1 MPVVTRL
8 EPAASFAGAA
18 NSRTRRAVYP
28 FSAIVGQHTAKHAL
42 LLLAIEPDLRGAL
55 IASTGGSDESLLVR
69 ALGDLLSDPSFHS
82 DRDGGVVDLPLN
94 ITEDRLLGELD
105 LEQTIAT
112 GNREVSAGLLAR
124 ANRRVLFV
132 NDINLLDGGV
142 AVHVAQALDSREI
155 RVEREGISAT
165 HDADFVLVGL
175 FNSNEGEPSSLLRH
189 RAGLIV
195 EAAVDWSQAE
205 KAEMIERAFRFGSNP
220 FKFAED
226 FAPENARLR
235 REIEAARSRLPRIRV
250 SKAQI
255 RRISQIALRLGVEGN
270 RADVFTLKAARAGAA
285 LSGRDEV
292 NQDDLAAAI
301 QLVLVPRATTLPSQR
316 EEPKEQSESSR
327 LDDVDENGRSE
338 VEDSDRSS
346 LPGSTEDVIIET
358 IDARAPNDLLSPAE
372 QTPRVSRVGKRF
384 KASPSPRGR
393 YTRSAADRGRD
404 ARIAIDAT
412 LRAAAPY
419 QLLRRRRSEPET
431 RSSLN
436 RHVPNEEAHT
446 AKTGRVKI
454 NPSDLRFKKFKHR
467 SGILFIFAVDASGS
481 MALNRLA
488 QAKGALIRLLQEAY
502 LHRDK
507 VALISFRGTSSQVL
521 LGPTGSVELARRLVD
536 ALPAGGGT
544 PLSAGIVKGIELGR
558 LARFR
563 GITQAMLVLFTDG
576 RANVGLGEDRSS
588 GAAPTIGQELRQLG
602 AVLRSE
608 EMRSVVV
615 DTKSRFISNGEGE
628 DLARMLGA
636 RYIYLPHS
644 DARAVYDAIVSI
656 TRTPMRTETLKGL
669 HFSEVDD

>member
-1 MPVVTRL
+1 MSVVTRL
-8 EPAASFAGAA
+8 EPDASFAGAA
-18 NSRTRRAVYP
+18 NSRTPRAAYP
-28 FSAIVGQHTAKHAL
+28 FSAIVGHQAAKHAL

-55 IASTGGSDESLLVR
+55 IASTGGSDESLLIR

-189 RAGLIV
+189 RVGLIV
-195 EAAVDWSQAE
+195 ESAVDWSQAE
-205 KAEMIERAFRFGSNP
+205 RAEMIERAFRFGSDP

-235 REIEAARSRLPRIRV
+235 RDIEAARARLSRIRV

-316 EEPKEQSESSR
+316 EEPKEQSESR

-338 VEDSDRSS
+338 VDDSDRSS
-346 LPGSTEDVIIET
+346 LPGSTEDMIIET
-358 IDARAPNDLLSPAE
+358 IDARAPNDLLSLAE
-372 QTPRVSRVGKRF
+372 QAPRVSRVGKRF

-419 QLLRRRRSEPET
+419 QLLRRRESEPEP
-431 RSSLN
+431 RSSPY
-436 RHVPNEEAHT
+436 RDVPNDEAHT

-467 SGILFIFAVDASGS
+467 SGILYIFAVDASGS

-576 RANVGLGEDRSS
+576 RANVCLGEDRSN
-588 GAAPTIGQELRQLG
+588 GAAPKIGQELTQLG

-608 EMRSVVV
+608 AMRSVVV

-644 DARAVYDAIVSI
+644 DARTVYDAILSI
-656 TRTPMRTETLKGL
+656 TKTPNEN
-669 HFSEVDD
+669 